1 MTYERLASR
10 SGIQWPCTEEKP
22 DGTTHLYTD
31 GHFPSGAGYCE
42 TYGHDLD
49 TGASMTPEQYRAQD
63 PQGRAVIKASDYLPP
78 FEEPDGQF
86 PFWLTTGRIVY
97 QFHTRTKTGRVAEL
111 QASAPD
117 PFVEISRQD
126 AADYGIADGEVV
138 EVRSRRG
145 YVQVPA
151 RITGIRQGVLFIPF
165 HYGYWDENSHARAA
179 NELTLLEWD
188 PVSKQPHFKCAAV
201 RIGKPGKS
209 GLVPAFV
216 KTLVRKTVS

>member
-1 MTYERLASR
+1 MTSGMTYERLASR

-22 DGTTHLYTD
+22 GGTTHLYSD
-31 GHFPSGAGYCE
+31 GHFPSGAEYCE

-117 PFVEISRQD
+117 PSVEISRPGCSRLRHRGPRPITKSPGCRRAQNKLLLRRWSWHRSLKTELVLLRGLLPVD
-126 AADYGIADGEVV
+126 FGCGYATIGGDGAHVRAGRKRFCAADLCLRWSSDEFI
-138 EVRSRRG
+138 S
-145 YVQVPA
+145 P
-151 RITGIRQGVLFIPF
+151 IR
-165 HYGYWDENSHARAA
+165 
-179 NELTLLEWD
+179 
-188 PVSKQPHFKCAAV
+188 
-201 RIGKPGKS
+201 
-209 GLVPAFV
+209 
-216 KTLVRKTVS
+216 